1 MEHIKVIIAQG
12 ILCKMTEGKCRGNW
26 GVTQIDRLIV
36 QLLFDVSDQ
45 CQAFSQQSCSLLYYF
60 FFCRSGLF
68 PAVWALCLATWPGW
82 LQLQRGS
89 IITANSSHTSASDS
103 FICLCLCECI
113 HDGVAPDP
121 AEFLSLFIIYLGA
134 FTPFAACRVV
144 RQFCK
149 SSEVLFCTCD
159 GWNGTFLNVIKYFL
173 R

>member
-103 FICLCLCECI
+103 ETHVYYACACANVSTMAWLLILLNFS
-113 HDGVAPDP
+113 H
-121 AEFLSLFIIYLGA
+121 FLLFIWEHSPPLQPVGLWGSFVKAQRY
-134 FTPFAACRVV
+134 
-144 RQFCK
+144 
-149 SSEVLFCTCD
+149 
-159 GWNGTFLNVIKYFL
+159 YFVHVMAETEHF
-173 R
+173 